1 MRTFSSEGNKV
12 AAANATESPQQ
23 PISKTEAQSRAKG
36 LLAMLPGETA
46 FSKTAYATIGTG
58 LGAFL
63 ISKGI
68 YIPNDETLVLVAFAI
83 TIRALY
89 NKLSGPVSEYLENSI
104 NEMREKWLA
113 SSVAEK
119 EQIINSIS
127 EMESFRDHTDVT
139 TSFYTT
145 RHENIL
151 LEAELAALKDQ
162 HRFLSGI
169 KQRLDETVRKE
180 KERAAEE
187 RRAKV
192 EALIEGI
199 NAALKDPKMQETIL
213 KKCITDLEKM
223 ESKQIA

>member
-1 MRTFSSEGNKV
+1 
-12 AAANATESPQQ
+12 
-23 PISKTEAQSRAKG
+23 
-36 LLAMLPGETA
+36 
-46 FSKTAYATIGTG
+46 
-58 LGAFL
+58 
-63 ISKGI
+63 
-68 YIPNDETLVLVAFAI
+68 
-83 TIRALY
+83 
-89 NKLSGPVSEYLENSI
+89 
-104 NEMREKWLA
+104 MREKWLA

-127 EMESFRDHTDVT
+127 KWKVSVITPMSPLPTPLVTKISF
-139 TSFYTT
+139 
-145 RHENIL
+145 

-199 NAALKDPKMQETIL
+199 NAALKDPKN
-213 KKCITDLEKM
+213 
-223 ESKQIA
+223 AGNHP